1 MEWVKENAM
10 TILITM
16 CGLIGGYTAWSVNE
30 NSYKVETTD
39 QIRALQR
46 DLDNAHSEIEKDQL
60 ELNQLEKAS
69 LITQQQMLYIEKNEE
84 KLQQSI
90 DKLSESVTSL
100 AVSLEHNTKK

>member
-1 MEWVKENAM
+1 MEWIKENAI

-30 NSYKVETTD
+30 NSYKVETTN
-39 QIRALQR
+39 QIHALQK
-46 DLDNAHSEIEKDQL
+46 DLDNAHGEIKQDQL

-69 LITQQQMLYIEKNEE
+69 LVTQQQMLYIEKNEE